1 MGKLLKSARE
11 EPMGNDTKY
20 SRSVRIP
27 QYEPDLQSLVGVR
40 DLCDTSKYAELIDR
54 IDKSGVSEEQ
64 KKFLRLAA
72 TRHIVFNY
80 ANIADYYAKA
90 DAEMQEL
97 MEDSALVII
106 DVEDALHK
114 GYLQLSERMRQLIRE
129 AVQRK
134 RGESDA

>member
-11 EPMGNDTKY
+11 QPMGNDTKY

-27 QYEPDLQSLVGVR
+27 QYEPDVNSLVGVR
-40 DLCDTSKYAELIDR
+40 DLCDTSKYARLVEA
-54 IDKSGVSEEQ
+54 IDKSDVGEEE
-64 KKFLRLAA
+64 KKFLKLAA

-80 ANIADYYAKA
+80 ANIADYYSKA
-90 DAEMQEL
+90 DSEMQQL

-114 GYLQLSERMRQLIRE
+114 GYLQLSSRMRQLIEE
-129 AVQRK
+129 AVERK
-134 RGESDA
+134 RGDSDA